1 MQTEKKK
8 SSTPAKL
15 PATLKFDDALAELEA
30 ITRKLESEAL
40 PFEEMTALFE
50 KANLL
55 TRFCREKLNGFKK
68 RGGFLLAESA
78 GEGNGEW
85 EEFDEERKLRK

>member
-40 PFEEMTALFE
+40 PVEEMTALFE

-68 RGGFLLAESA
+68 RVEILRSENS
-78 GEGNGEW
+78 EDGNGEW
-85 EEFDEERKLRK
+85 EEFDEERKLRN